1 MMTRRK
7 YVKTGLLGA
16 GAALLGRLGFA
27 RAQDP
32 HAHHGAPATPAP
44 SPTPEPPAEL
54 PAVRKRGRLAYTP
67 VVTPNGSTL
76 PWVMKD
82 GVKEFRLIAEPVKRE
97 FAPGMVVNCWGYNGQ
112 TPGPTIEAVE
122 GDRVRILVTN
132 RLPEHTTIH
141 WHGVFLPN
149 GMDGVGGLLQPHIK
163 PGETFAYEFTLRQH
177 GTHMYHPHAD
187 ETVQMAMGTMGF
199 FIIHP
204 KEPPDPPIDRD
215 FCIFTHM
222 WFIEPGTMTPNTAV
236 MLDFNIFTFNSR
248 AFPGTAPLVVRQGD
262 RVRIRLANVSMTDH
276 PIHFHG
282 HRFWVVETDGGPI
295 PRSAWWPET
304 TLNIMPGTTRAVEF
318 VADAPGDW
326 PLHCHKNHHAM
337 NAMGHDIPNVI
348 GVDQEA
354 VAEKIR
360 ALVPGYTM
368 AMGSTGMAEHAEHG
382 EHLTGLPN
390 TLPMMTGRG
399 PFGNIE
405 MGGMFTVVK
414 VREGITSYEDP
425 GWYEHPPR
433 TVAWKVGAEPAP
445 EAAER
450 THIHEP

>member
-1 MMTRRK
+1 
-7 YVKTGLLGA
+7 
-16 GAALLGRLGFA
+16 
-27 RAQDP
+27 
-32 HAHHGAPATPAP
+32 
-44 SPTPEPPAEL
+44 
-54 PAVRKRGRLAYTP
+54 
-67 VVTPNGSTL
+67 
-76 PWVMKD
+76 MKD
-82 GVKEFRLIAEPVKRE
+82 GVKEFHLIAESVKRE

-141 WHGVFLPN
+141 WHGVFVPN

-187 ETVQMAMGTMGF
+187 EMVQMAMGTMGF

-248 AFPGTAPLVVRQGD
+248 AFPGTAPLVVRNGD

-276 PIHFHG
+276 PIHIHG

-304 TLNIMPGTTRAVEF
+304 TLNILPGTTRAVEF

-360 ALVPGYTM
+360 GLVPGYAM

-425 GWYEHPPR
+425 GWYRHPR
-433 TVAWKVGAEPAP
+433 GTVAEPVG
-445 EAAER
+445 
-450 THIHEP
+450 